1 MASSQSDP
9 LMPEAATAPYRGTPA
24 TLPLL
29 VLAPI
34 ALFVPSGCTGVDRAK
49 LALLGTLAATFFLF
63 ATKTWFPGGASQFM
77 QYADAI
83 VHGTTLPPDIA
94 ARDAGYPLLII
105 LSGYLSSHSFIP
117 LLLIQAGFAILL
129 PIVVYESLRRL
140 SPMTAFYAGLASI
153 MTLSPFYF
161 MKMIHHDQTYIFFA
175 ELMLCLLLIFVQ
187 TKQPRFLYFFTIAA
201 ICASVARP
209 AGNALFPLFL
219 VIGYLAAR
227 GNILHYLACSTV
239 FAAFVAGYAWHRE
252 VIFDIQD
259 SPATPSYLGRQIFYD
274 PYVNTLDYGIRLSPH
289 DVGPNFTRAIDELR
303 NRLQPSPRDS
313 EFVQTQYG
321 RTDYKAEFASAY
333 IDPLT
338 TDELMD
344 QVLARPNWEY
354 YTLLCLANDDRLLLA
369 AALEIAR
376 AHPSLVLRYSVRNFL
391 HFTFNPGYKHSR
403 YNLNP
408 FGPEALLFYP
418 AQAAVDE
425 DVTGFPA
432 RAVRELNFDPVLHE
446 PLVVHRLFN
455 AMQTV
460 WLKSYRTEV
469 AIMACLM
476 CVAWGTA
483 AVRLVQAVRPRSKS
497 ASMAEPNSGGV
508 LTPDSALVASI
519 VIASLVFGYNAAVT
533 AIFAEPDFRYRQASD
548 LQAILIAGLGLI
560 AMQPWIGPALRRRV
574 PANIAERWDRAARWI
589 HSGDVWPRLTA
600 MQLAAIVTGTACA
613 GLAGWT
619 LFILA
624 NTQV

>member
-1 MASSQSDP
+1 MASPQSDP
-9 LMPEAATAPYRGTPA
+9 LMPETATAPYRGPAA

-29 VLAPI
+29 ALAPI
-34 ALFVPSGCTGVDRAK
+34 TLLVPSGSARTDRAK
-49 LALLGTLAATFFLF
+49 LALLSALTATFFLF
-63 ATKTWFPGGASQFM
+63 TTKTWFPGGASQFIR
-77 QYADAI
+77 YADAI
-83 VHGTTLPPDIA
+83 VQGATLPPDVA

-129 PIVVYESLRRL
+129 PIAVYESLRRL
-140 SPMTAFYAGLASI
+140 SPMTAYYVGLASI
-153 MTLSPFYF
+153 VTLSPFYF
-161 MKMIHHDQTYIFFA
+161 MKLIHHDQTYIFFA
-175 ELMLCLLLIFVQ
+175 EVMLCLLLVFAQ
-187 TKQPRFLYFFTIAA
+187 KKQPRFLYFFTVAA

-219 VIGYLAAR
+219 VVGYLAAR
-227 GNILHYLACSTV
+227 GSILHYLACSTV

-252 VIFDIQD
+252 VIFDMQH
-259 SPATPSYLGRQIFYD
+259 SSATPSYLGQQTFYN
-274 PYVNTLDYGIRLSPH
+274 PYLNTLDYGIRLSPH
-289 DVGPNFTRAIDELR
+289 DVGPNFTRALDELR
-303 NRLQPSPRDS
+303 NRLRPSPRDS
-313 EFVQTQYG
+313 EFVETQYG
-321 RTDYKAEFASAY
+321 RTGSKAEFASAY

-354 YTLLCLANDDRLLLA
+354 YTLLCIANDDRLLLA

-376 AHPSLVLRYSVRNFL
+376 AHPSVILRYSVRNFL
-391 HFTFNPGYKHSR
+391 HFIFNPGYKHSR

-408 FGPEALLFYP
+408 FRPEALLFYP
-418 AQAAVDE
+418 AEAAVDE
-425 DVTGFPA
+425 DTTGFPV
-432 RAVRELNFDPVLHE
+432 RAVRELRFDPVPHE
-446 PLVVHRLFN
+446 PFVVHRLFSV
-455 AMQTV
+455 MQTA

-469 AIMACLM
+469 AIMAWLM
-476 CVAWGTA
+476 CVAWVTA
-483 AVRLVQAVRPRSKS
+483 AVRLVQAVRPRAKS
-497 ASMAEPNSGGV
+497 ASMAEPNSGG
-508 LTPDSALVASI
+508 LRKSDNALVASI

-560 AMQPWIGPALRRRV
+560 AMQPWIWTALRHRV
-574 PANIAERWDRAARWI
+574 PADVAERWNRTVRWI
-589 HSGDVWPRLTA
+589 HAGDVWPRLTT
-600 MQLAAIVTGTACA
+600 MQLAAIVIGTACA